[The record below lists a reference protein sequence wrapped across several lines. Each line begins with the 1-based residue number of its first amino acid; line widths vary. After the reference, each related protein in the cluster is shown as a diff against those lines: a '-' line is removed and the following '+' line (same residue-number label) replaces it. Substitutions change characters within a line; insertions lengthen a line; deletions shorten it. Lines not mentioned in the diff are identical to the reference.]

1 MSLTIG
7 GSLLSHLASGGTSLA
22 WGLKITRRDAAV
34 YGFTSFQ
41 RDIEIGGVEYMA
53 GPGLDVQSLVSS
65 AGFAVDNTELTILAD
80 DAIITRADILA
91 GRWNYATFELFQ
103 FNWSDT
109 SQGRIV
115 PMVGTLGE
123 VTPQRGAYK
132 VELRGLQQYLQ
143 QPVGAVSTKTCRARL
158 GDARCRKVLTSFT
171 KTGSVTAVTSSQ
183 VFVDNTRTE
192 ADDYF
197 AEGELTWTSGDNDGL
212 TVKVKTYASATDTFT
227 LAVPMTFPIQVG
239 DTFSAIA
246 GCRKR
251 LNEDCRLKFD
261 NVINFQGEPH
271 RPTVDDMTESPEPN
285 AE

>member
-1 MSLTIG
+1 MTISVG
-7 GSLLSHLASGGTSLA
+7 VALASHLASGGTTLA
-22 WGLKITRRDAAV
+22 WGLKITRRDLTV
-34 YGFTSFQ
+34 YWFTSFQ
-41 RDIEIGGVEYMA
+41 RDIEIGGVEYLA
-53 GPGLDVQSLVSS
+53 GPGLDVQSLVGS

-80 DAIITRADILA
+80 GVIITRADILA
-91 GRWNYATFELFQ
+91 GRWNYAAFELFQ
-103 FNWSDT
+103 FNWADT

-115 PMVGTLGE
+115 FMVGTLGE

-171 KTGSVTAVTSSQ
+171 HVGTVSAVTSNQ
-183 VFVDNTRTE
+183 VFVDNARTE

-197 AEGELTWTSGDNDGL
+197 AEGELTWTRGDNDGI

-227 LAVPMTFPIQVG
+227 LAIPMAFPIQVG

-251 LNEDCRLKFD
+251 LDEDCRLKFD
-261 NVINFQGEPH
+261 NVLNFQGEPH
-271 RPTVDDMTESPEPN
+271 RPAVDDITASPEPN